1 MEPVG
6 ARYWAFI
13 SYSHHDAKVASAL
26 QRAIET
32 YRLPPHLVGR
42 QSAHGS
48 VPRFLKPV
56 FRDREELQAGSDLN
70 LSVRTALAQSRYLI
84 VVCSPDAVRS
94 VWVNQEIVEFKRL
107 HGEERTLAVIVA
119 GEPFASR
126 IPGRETE
133 ECIPEALRFALDS
146 DGLPRGKALEPVAAD
161 LRPQGDGKRL
171 TTLKL
176 VAGMLHP
183 GISVDELAQRDAQR
197 RTRRMATIAFASIL
211 GMTVMSI
218 LTVMAVH
225 SRSEAQSQRAQAED
239 LIEFMLGDLRKRL
252 EPVGRLDVLDLVGEK
267 ALAYYANQSRD
278 RLDATSLGRHSR
290 ATHLIGE
297 MCEQRGQ
304 LEGALAAFQ
313 SAADTTA
320 QLLERAPTEGQ
331 RIFDHAQSVYWL
343 GYIAWRRGQ
352 AQAAEAAFVQY
363 QHLAKQLVRID
374 ANNVDWQLET
384 AYADQNLGVVQLDAG
399 RLSEAL
405 SSFSAARDTLARLV
419 TVRPTLVR
427 ELTDAHGWIA
437 KVRDAAGDYAASI
450 EAQQA
455 RLDVLRTIPGHEKDR
470 RISQQLANVTFEL
483 GRMHLNLGN
492 LAAAESSLRDA
503 MARSLALVEADSS
516 NMFWLSESCFYR
528 LKLAE
533 IEVAQGARDAA
544 RLDVEHA
551 IKDIEKLLASDA
563 SALNWQ
569 INLRGLAL
577 AQRTAIA
584 QLEGR
589 DPPQR
594 EIEALLS
601 DVQGFE
607 SAGRV
612 LSAAQAT
619 IVAGLELAFGD
630 VLDAAGQHDAAR
642 DHWRA
647 AAIRLQTRTGDANYP
662 ALTLRARALTRLGER
677 TQAQAL
683 FARIQA
689 SNYRHPAYAALAHE
703 LVQEAGPRTQG
714 ELEWPTPLSRSRT
727 ISFRSNRRSST
738 PDRETT

>member
-1 MEPVG
+1 
-6 ARYWAFI
+6 
-13 SYSHHDAKVASAL
+13 
-26 QRAIET
+26 
-32 YRLPPHLVGR
+32 
-42 QSAHGS
+42 
-48 VPRFLKPV
+48 
-56 FRDREELQAGSDLN
+56 
-70 LSVRTALAQSRYLI
+70 
-84 VVCSPDAVRS
+84 
-94 VWVNQEIVEFKRL
+94 
-107 HGEERTLAVIVA
+107 
-119 GEPFASR
+119 
-126 IPGRETE
+126 
-133 ECIPEALRFALDS
+133 
-146 DGLPRGKALEPVAAD
+146 
-161 LRPQGDGKRL
+161 
-171 TTLKL
+171 
-176 VAGMLHP
+176 
-183 GISVDELAQRDAQR
+183 
-197 RTRRMATIAFASIL
+197 
-211 GMTVMSI
+211 
-218 LTVMAVH
+218 
-225 SRSEAQSQRAQAED
+225 
-239 LIEFMLGDLRKRL
+239 
-252 EPVGRLDVLDLVGEK
+252 
-267 ALAYYANQSRD
+267 
-278 RLDATSLGRHSR
+278 
-290 ATHLIGE
+290 
-297 MCEQRGQ
+297 
-304 LEGALAAFQ
+304 
-313 SAADTTA
+313 
-320 QLLERAPTEGQ
+320 
-331 RIFDHAQSVYWL
+331 
-343 GYIAWRRGQ
+343 
-352 AQAAEAAFVQY
+352 
-363 QHLAKQLVRID
+363 
-374 ANNVDWQLET
+374 
-384 AYADQNLGVVQLDAG
+384 
-399 RLSEAL
+399 
-405 SSFSAARDTLARLV
+405 
-419 TVRPTLVR
+419 
-427 ELTDAHGWIA
+427 
-437 KVRDAAGDYAASI
+437 
-450 EAQQA
+450 
-455 RLDVLRTIPGHEKDR
+455 
-470 RISQQLANVTFEL
+470 
-483 GRMHLNLGN
+483 MHLNLGN

-619 IVAGLELAFGD
+619 IVAGLELASGD

-738 PDRETT
+738 PDRETTAGTAMSPLATSASRAIKSGLRPWPSPRLTRRAGRQVSGTALSSPLGGRNKRPLSLIVCSGLALKEAWKNLFQQDFPSSLTVRLSPLPATCRAAPRPTVVNYFPQLVSSTSPSLSAL